1 MKTIKRLITFIALAI
16 STLSITPTQA
26 QNRDKAAPAEWHALI
41 KGASFMDRYKAM
53 PQGVLSNDAWGCYKV
68 HARYIDNGIES
79 PDISFWGSSI
89 VKGKKGNYHMFV
101 HGWPE
106 NSPNGH
112 FSYVDSK
119 LYHTVSKN
127 IIGPYQ
133 LIDTIG
139 PGCSIEINEMK
150 NGGYFIYVSNNL
162 FQKGSSENPLDKM
175 KRHRIYPCLY
185 VSKELSGKW
194 KPIRF
199 NYDLRDRRAYPNKYN
214 WDTNL
219 TAARREDGSFLMIN
233 RGGQAW
239 VSKDGLRTYNLISDE
254 IVYPAV
260 DGHYEDP
267 LVWKDNVQ
275 YNLIVNDWFGRVA
288 HYMRSADGVHWIEE
302 EGEAYVPGVSFHKD
316 GYVEYW
322 YKYERLHVYQDSY
335 GRPIQ
340 ANFAVIDTLKK
351 EDFSND
357 NHNSKNISIP
367 MNPGMLLTLMNQD
380 RITRSTKEIKVRIQA
395 EPNFNPATE
404 IDTQTLH
411 FGAASEVNY
420 GRGAEVKNIAI
431 DGKDLIVT
439 FDAKNNCITDAIF
452 APKMIGKKKNG
463 EMVFGYCRK
472 PWMNYNTAL
481 LSARCPKAKLKGNK
495 LTCQTVIENFGLT
508 TSKPTTLSISVIID
522 HQEIEIGCNTIAPIK
537 PYDKKT
543 ITTTTQLNL
552 QKGNNY
558 PAIIRILRRSGKPEL
573 LHTTLTLQ

>member
-1 MKTIKRLITFIALAI
+1 MKQTKRLITAIALAI
-16 STLSITPTQA
+16 STIGLSTTQA
-26 QNRDKAAPAEWHALI
+26 QNVDKAAPAEWKALI
-41 KGASFMDRYKAM
+41 KGARFMDRYKAM
-53 PQGVLSNDAWGCYKV
+53 PKGTLSNDTWGCYKV
-68 HARYIDNGIES
+68 QARYIDNGIEN
-79 PDISFWGSSI
+79 PAISFWGGNI
-89 VKGKKGNYHMFV
+89 LKDKKGKYHFILC
-101 HGWPE
+101 GWPE
-106 NSPNGH
+106 NSPKGH

-119 LYHTVSKN
+119 IYNAVSDQL
-127 IIGPYQ
+127 IGPYQ
-133 LIDTIG
+133 IVDTIG
-139 PGCSIEINEMK
+139 VGHNPEVHAIKG
-150 NGGYFIYVSNNL
+150 GGYFITAISDIFVKNVVYSKTDEMHRPTRSANL
-162 FQKGSSENPLDKM
+162 YIADDLN
-175 KRHRIYPCLY
+175 
-185 VSKELSGKW
+185 GKW
-194 KPIRF
+194 KAIPF
-199 NYDLRDRRAYPNKYN
+199 KYDLRDRQAYPGKNN
-214 WDTNL
+214 WNHNL
-219 TAARREDGSFLMIN
+219 TETQREDGSYLMIN

-239 VSKDGLRTYNLISDE
+239 VSKDGVSTYNLISDE

-260 DGHYEDP
+260 DGRYEDP

-288 HYMRSADGVHWIEE
+288 HYMRSADGVHWVEE

-316 GYVEYW
+316 GYVEDW
-322 YKYERLHVYQDSY
+322 YKYERIHVYQDQF

-351 EDFSND
+351 KDFPND
-357 NHNSKNISIP
+357 HHNSKNISIP

-380 RITRSTKEIKVRIQA
+380 RITRNTKEIKVRIQA
-395 EPNFNPATE
+395 EPNFDPSTE

-420 GRGAEVKNIAI
+420 SRGAEVKSVAK

-439 FDAKNNCITDAIF
+439 FDAKNNCITDDIF

-495 LTCQTVIENFGLT
+495 LTCETIIENFGQT
-508 TSKPTTLSISVIID
+508 SSKPTTLSISVIVD

-543 ITTTTQLNL
+543 ITTTSHLNL